1 MREGREARRE
11 QRADMGETAMMGII
25 READVR
31 IQAVRPGWVAGNLGR
46 RPELRQIA
54 VEPAVEAAEGDLTGR
69 LTGLAAG
76 RPEAAGVMAEAEA
89 EAEPMVMAMW
99 LFQALRME
107 ERAEVEAQQELL
119 RVVEEGVA
127 GTMMVITQPGP
138 TGEMPAVPGQ
148 MVVRA
153 VRGRQA
159 RGAK

>member
-76 RPEAAGVMAEAEA
+76 RPEA
-89 EAEPMVMAMW
+89 EPMVMAMW

-107 ERAEVEAQQELL
+107 ERAEVEAQQEHL